1 MSLTSV
7 PALQALISQRI
18 AEHRHLP
25 EIEYIPLTQI
35 CGRVL
40 AQDIQA
46 QRAIPPVNVSAMDGY
61 ALPRAGQI
69 NSQWRV
75 IGESAAGHPFTEIV
89 PDDGCI
95 RIMTGAAIPPTACS
109 IIIQENVTLD
119 NDRITLN
126 QAAHQGDNI
135 RYAGEEIAIGQIIL
149 KKGHILRTADVLLL
163 ATLGIAEVAVYR
175 KIKIAILSTGDELC
189 ELGQTP
195 PSIDSI
201 YDSNRPMLIAHLQH
215 FPIEIINTKKIID
228 NFETVLNSLNE
239 ASQNADIIITSGGV
253 SVGDYDYVRKAV
265 AQLGTIH
272 HYKVA
277 MKPGKPFVFGQISSA
292 WYFGLGGNPLSGYV
306 GFDVF
311 LKTALWQLCGAEDI
325 PQPLQFK
332 AILTQDIKKSK
343 GRMDIQRAL
352 IHQQEDGTW
361 FAKPCG
367 KQDSHRIY
375 GLSRANAY
383 LLLPEETTELKSGSC
398 VTVQPFSEAF
408 L

>member
-7 PALQALISQRI
+7 PALQSLISKRI
-18 AEHRHLP
+18 TEHRRLP
-25 EIEYIPLTQI
+25 EIEYIPLMQI

-61 ALPRAGQI
+61 ALPNTGDI
-69 NSQWRV
+69 NSQWHV
-75 IGESAAGHPFTEIV
+75 VGESAAGHPFTETL
-89 PDDGCI
+89 PNNGCI
-95 RIMTGAAIPPTACS
+95 RIMTGAAVPPTAQS
-109 IIIQENVTLD
+109 IIIQENVTRE
-119 NDRITLN
+119 NDLITLN
-126 QAAHQGDNI
+126 QVANQGDNI
-135 RYAGEEIAIGQIIL
+135 RYAGEEIAIGETIL
-149 KKGHILRTADVLLL
+149 NKGHILRTADVLLL

-175 KIKIAILSTGDELC
+175 KIKVAVLSTGDELC
-189 ELGQTP
+189 EIGQMP

-201 YDSNRPMLIAHLQH
+201 YDSNRPMLMAHLQS
-215 FPIEIINTKKIID
+215 FPVEIIHAKKITD
-228 NFETVLNSLNE
+228 NFETVLHSLNE
-239 ASQNADIIITSGGV
+239 TAQNADVIITSGGV
-253 SVGDYDYVRKAV
+253 SVGDYDYLRQAV

-306 GFDVF
+306 GFDIF
-311 LKTALWQLCGAEDI
+311 LKTALWQLCGAEEI
-325 PQPLQFK
+325 PKPLQFK
-332 AILTQDIKKSK
+332 ATLTQDIKKAQ
-343 GRMDIQRAL
+343 GRMDIQRAF

-361 FAKPCG
+361 FVKPCG

-383 LLLPEETTELKSGSC
+383 LFLSEDTTELKSGSC